1 MNNSDNKSFEFD
13 SLFSDF
19 AKYIKLPTNLFSEKS
34 LRIFCELVDINYE
47 DRYISLVEESQN
59 LCICLYVI

>member
-34 LRIFCELVDINYE
+34 LRIFVNLLISITRIGTLVW
-47 DRYISLVEESQN
+47 
-59 LCICLYVI
+59 